1 MVNPPNPAAT
11 RQIQP
16 GKYVVPGFCRTAGQE
31 RINLSDP
38 PMAGWIRN
46 TGAKFMPKYTIRFI
60 AITAA
65 AVLSALTTLRAD
77 TWRLGGEQ
85 DWKSLSTDQKDKYL
99 LAVAETKKLVN
110 AGQTAA
116 ARKAFNK
123 LKKDFPEIAGP
134 DLDVFIEAEML
145 FCRGKFTKAVS
156 TYDKLLTD
164 YPESQLREAAFDRQF
179 AIGTAFLGGEKI
191 HVLWLFRVKGYDEGV
206 KIVEKIT
213 ERAGIDSPIGIK
225 AALAVAKSYEKRE
238 MFDEAYL
245 KWWEIS
251 LQWETGEIGRDAL
264 LGMARCKH
272 AAYNKYPERK
282 RPRYD
287 VSGLKTAKTC
297 YEKFR
302 LIYPQD
308 AEKIGV
314 TQILKQIDEQLAYK
328 QLSIG
333 QYYQRTGSKQSANLY
348 YQMLTGDNNWQ
359 GTQAAEIAKQLLTQK
374 PGSNKA
380 KK

>member
-1 MVNPPNPAAT
+1 VVNPPNPAAT
-11 RQIQP
+11 RQIRP
-16 GKYVVPGFCRTAGQE
+16 GKYVVPGFCRTAGPEQ
-31 RINLSDP
+31 INLSDP

-134 DLDVFIEAEML
+134 DLDVFIEAEIL

-164 YPESQLREAAFDRQF
+164 YPESQLREAALDRQF

-314 TQILKQIDEQLAYK
+314 TQILKQIHEQLAYK

>member
-1 MVNPPNPAAT
+1 
-11 RQIQP
+11 
-16 GKYVVPGFCRTAGQE
+16 
-31 RINLSDP
+31 
-38 PMAGWIRN
+38 MAGWIRN

-145 FCRGKFTKAVS
+145 FCRGKFTRAVS
-156 TYDKLLTD
+156 KYDKLLTD
-164 YPESQLREAAFDRQF
+164 YPESRLREAALDRQF

-225 AALAVAKSYEKRE
+225 AALAVVKSYEKRE

-264 LGMARCKH
+264 FGMARCKH

-287 VSGLKTAKTC
+287 VSGLKTAKTY
-297 YEKFR
+297 YEKFK
-302 LIYPQD
+302 LTYPQD
-308 AEKIGV
+308 AEQIGV
-314 TQILKQIDEQLAYK
+314 NQMLKQIDEQLAYK

-359 GTQAAEIAKQLLTQK
+359 GTQAAEIARQLLTQK